1 MMGRLL
7 QGSGRSAKG
16 ARASAVAWGCE
27 LLYLNV
33 DSTLEL
39 DFACMALCC
48 ALSNPGC
55 FHCRASIE
63 QCNYIT
69 AASPSGREVEIAE
82 GPLLGV
88 FWKLASHELH
98 SFGKNYG
105 SFDGEPE
112 NPENWQSSE
121 LLSNS
126 WVEQAFLWLPFKAA
140 STLLCDCL
148 YPSHALGRVIPEP
161 MAPTSSADLAC

>member
-69 AASPSGREVEIAE
+69 AACPSGREVEIAE

-112 NPENWQSSE
+112 NPETGSPQSCFQTAGLNRHFYGYPSRQ
-121 LLSNS
+121 L
-126 WVEQAFLWLPFKAA
+126 
-140 STLLCDCL
+140 LLCCVTVCTHL
-148 YPSHALGRVIPEP
+148 MLWGE
-161 MAPTSSADLAC
+161 